1 MVTYTEKQIVYQ
13 KTYFFLNP
21 IFFVNR
27 GTYTMIRRFA
37 LASAILIA
45 AGSAAPAMAG
55 TATSNL
61 SVTATVPVSCTISA
75 DPIAFGNYDPI
86 GSNAT
91 DPLTAAGSV
100 TTTCT
105 TGTSA
110 TITLGQGINANAGST
125 DAVPMRRLK
134 DTGSNYLSYGL
145 YQDSGLGTVWGNT
158 AGTGVSDPGDG
169 TARVTNVYGSIS
181 GAQNVP
187 AGSYSDTVVATVTF

>member
-1 MVTYTEKQIVYQ
+1 
-13 KTYFFLNP
+13 
-21 IFFVNR
+21 
-27 GTYTMIRRFA
+27 MIRRFA

-55 TATSNL
+55 TSSADLN
-61 SVTATVPVSCTISA
+61 VIATVPTNCTISTNSLG
-75 DPIAFGNYDPI
+75 FGNYDPI
-86 GSNAT
+86 GTNAT
-91 DPLTAAGSV
+91 TSLTAAGSV

-158 AGTGVSDPGDG
+158 AGTGVSETGNG